1 MFSEEIIDR
10 KFSSCVRLENLLL
23 GTIDYVT
30 KDGYLVLRVTKEEK
44 KQFILQIG
52 TNNSETAVAAVEKVA
67 EDIGGVDVNM
77 GCPKKFST

>member
-1 MFSEEIIDR
+1 
-10 KFSSCVRLENLLL
+10 
-23 GTIDYVT
+23 VT

>member
-10 KFSSCVRLENLLL
+10 KFSSCVRLENPLL

-44 KQFILQIG
+44 KHFILQIG